1 MPNPK
6 RAAKK
11 AARQAKRKKIRASQ
25 QKYENA
31 YNGTTPYNTA
41 IDLIAN
47 DSYNERFNN
56 TGMYVDDAG
65 QTILYQPTNNLVN
78 KAANVLGLRKPF
90 VKESRVVD
98 SLQNTGT
105 RYITDGL
112 SPSDMNYKRGGSV
125 IKGKTLRSLNK
136 GSRRSK

>member
-1 MPNPK
+1 MLNPK

-11 AARQAKRKKIRASQ
+11 AARQAKRKQIRANQ

-31 YNGTTPYNTA
+31 YNGTTNYNTA

-47 DSYNERFNN
+47 DSYNEGFNN

-90 VKESRVVD
+90 VKESKVVD
-98 SLQNTGT
+98 SLNNTNT
-105 RYITDGL
+105 RYIADGL

-125 IKGKTLRSLNK
+125 IKGKTLRSLNR